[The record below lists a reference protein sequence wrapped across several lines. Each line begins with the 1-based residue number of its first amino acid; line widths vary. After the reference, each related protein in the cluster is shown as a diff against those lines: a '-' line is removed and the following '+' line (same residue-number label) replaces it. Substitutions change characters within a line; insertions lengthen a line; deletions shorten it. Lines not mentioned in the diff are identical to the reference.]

1 MAIILISFLLIWL
14 ICLAL
19 HMFAEYLDYEQ
30 PAKQEARYKK
40 QVEKKYGTELMKDSR
55 KMIGLESM
63 NKNILERKAK
73 AYAQSITALLDYNN
87 NMPKYRKEELLEY
100 YKNCYI
106 EKHKNLI

>member
-1 MAIILISFLLIWL
+1 MTIILISFLLIWL

-40 QVEKKYGTELMKDSR
+40 QVEKKYGAELMKDSR

-63 NKNILERKAK
+63 NKSILERKAK
-73 AYAQSITALLDYNN
+73 AYAQNIVDALSYNN
-87 NMPKYRKEELLEY
+87 NVSKYRKEVLLEY
-100 YKNCYI
+100 YKNYYI
-106 EKHKNLI
+106 EKYKNFV

>member
-1 MAIILISFLLIWL
+1 MVIILISFLLIWL

-40 QVEKKYGTELMKDSR
+40 QVEKKYGTEPMKDSR

-63 NKNILERKAK
+63 NKSILERNAK
-73 AYAQSITALLDYNN
+73 AFAQNIVATLNYNN
-87 NMPKYRKEELLEY
+87 NISKYRKEELLEY
-100 YKNCYI
+100 YKNYYI
-106 EKHKNLI
+106 EKHKNFI